1 MRNPKLNSSV
11 IGYFRCPDR
20 YVRFVPKE
28 TACQTRGYFQFG
40 QGTVCYG
47 GYYKGQAVFS
57 PVVTLQDALPEVVIR
72 DGTVYLPFDPSEIA
86 ANLRSEAYVEDGSN
100 HIVSSAWAG
109 FYYFIRPVLS
119 IAARKHLQGLYLKNR
134 KNLSFPHWPID
145 CSVESLHAQL
155 LRLSLKANGV
165 DRIPFIWFW
174 PNGATSCA
182 IMTHDVETSR
192 GRDACA
198 SLMDCDDGFGIKASF
213 QIVPEKRYAVTPEFL
228 DSIRERGFEIA
239 VHDLNHDGKL
249 YEGRET
255 FLKRAGKINSY
266 AKEYRANGFRA
277 GALYRRQLWADVF
290 EFSYDMSV
298 PNVAHLDPQRG
309 GCCTVMP
316 YFLGKLLE
324 LPVTTTQD
332 YTLFHILKDYSVDLW
347 KRQIELIMNQHGL
360 IQIIVHPDYIMK
372 KREQRVYEELLRHLV
387 CLREENNIWITVPSE
402 VNRWWRQRAA
412 MRLVED
418 GNGWRIEGPGS
429 ERACIAFASEKEGQL
444 ALTPQTGRKEELL
457 SIS

>member
-1 MRNPKLNSSV
+1 
-11 IGYFRCPDR
+11 
-20 YVRFVPKE
+20 
-28 TACQTRGYFQFG
+28 
-40 QGTVCYG
+40 
-47 GYYKGQAVFS
+47 
-57 PVVTLQDALPEVVIR
+57 
-72 DGTVYLPFDPSEIA
+72 
-86 ANLRSEAYVEDGSN
+86 
-100 HIVSSAWAG
+100 
-109 FYYFIRPVLS
+109 
-119 IAARKHLQGLYLKNR
+119 
-134 KNLSFPHWPID
+134 
-145 CSVESLHAQL
+145 
-155 LRLSLKANGV
+155 
-165 DRIPFIWFW
+165 
-174 PNGATSCA
+174 
-182 IMTHDVETSR
+182 
-192 GRDACA
+192 
-198 SLMDCDDGFGIKASF
+198 MDCDDRFGIKASF
-213 QIVPEKRYAVTPEFL
+213 QIVPEKRYAVTREFL

-249 YEGRET
+249 YQDRKN

-266 AKEYRANGFRA
+266 AKEYGAQGFRG

-332 YTLFHILKDYSVDLW
+332 YTLFHILKDYSIDLW
-347 KRQIELIMNQHGL
+347 KQQIELIMNQHGL

-387 CLREENNIWITVPSE
+387 CLRKENNIWITVPSE
-402 VNRWWRQRAA
+402 INRWWRQRAA
-412 MRLVED
+412 MTLVED

-444 ALTPQTGRKEELL
+444 VLTPHTGRKEEVIAT
-457 SIS
+457 SDSDGRDGIVRWVTSGHRAS